1 MKTSVS
7 ESDEMEIHTVLELAH
22 WSAVPRSCGQ
32 DVPGVGRH
40 NPRVMDLSQRA
51 TTEDQQRIEDALQ
64 QVLSSN
70 QRLLHVGVGN
80 SSLAARFASRVRQ
93 IVGTTL
99 SEAEHRHA
107 LSLPIENYRVEMLNK
122 YAPEMASLDGHFDV
136 LVDNNPAS
144 FCCCLDHFETML
156 TSYAQLIRP
165 GGIMVTD
172 REGMYWCYDNG
183 PMRLRFEDLQTIARC
198 YPFAAEQM
206 TSHVF
211 ALRRLAA

>member
-1 MKTSVS
+1 M
-7 ESDEMEIHTVLELAH
+7 
-22 WSAVPRSCGQ
+22 
-32 DVPGVGRH
+32 GRH

-64 QVLSSN
+64 HTLSSD

-80 SSLAARFASRVRQ
+80 SSLAARFASRIHQ

-99 SEAEHRHA
+99 SEAERRHA
-107 LSLPIENYRVEMLNK
+107 LSLQIENYRVEMLNK
-122 YAPEMASLDGHFDV
+122 YAPEMASLAGPFDV

-144 FCCCLDHFETML
+144 FCCCVRHFETML

-183 PMRLRFEDLQTIARC
+183 SMKLRFEDLQNELSKFVCCHRCDVDAR
-198 YPFAAEQM
+198 E
-206 TSHVF
+206 
-211 ALRRLAA
+211 